1 MLANLDEKEIDQMHA
16 SLKTLVE
23 ILKKI
28 AGSAI

>member
-1 MLANLDEKEIDQMHA
+1 MVANLDESEMDQMHA

-28 AGSAI
+28 ASSTL